1 MNLAELRV
9 LDLGTAVAGPYAAG
23 LLADLGAQVIKIEK
37 PRRGD
42 SIRFADRHVQGEC
55 GYFLGVNR
63 GKRSM
68 TLDLRKPEGA
78 AILKQLAAEAD
89 VLVENFRPGTMQGY
103 GLGHDQL
110 KAVNPRLIYCSI
122 TAFPK
127 VRGLE
132 EASGNDITVQ
142 AYSGLMDMTGYADAA
157 PAKIGVPV
165 VDTGTSMLATI
176 GILAALARRV
186 TTGVGEHVAVSLLEG
201 AFALMP
207 NFVTTELNTEHRF
220 TRLDSGHPQ
229 IVPYEA
235 FMCADGAYLVVG
247 AFHREMWAAMCRV
260 LELEQLRDDPRFVE
274 NFDRV
279 QNRKALIPLLQKE
292 MLRRDR
298 DDWMPRFFAADVP
311 CAPIFSIRE
320 ALEHFT
326 ANAPELV
333 HEVEHAKI
341 GPLRM
346 LRNPIQFHDAP
357 ITPPRRSAPLL
368 GADTEAL
375 LAHIGYSS
383 EQYAELRQRGIV

>member
-157 PAKIGVPV
+157 PAKRQKLGV
-165 VDTGTSMLATI
+165 
-176 GILAALARRV
+176 
-186 TTGVGEHVAVSLLEG
+186 
-201 AFALMP
+201 AF
-207 NFVTTELNTEHRF
+207 
-220 TRLDSGHPQ
+220 S
-229 IVPYEA
+229 
-235 FMCADGAYLVVG
+235 
-247 AFHREMWAAMCRV
+247 
-260 LELEQLRDDPRFVE
+260 
-274 NFDRV
+274 
-279 QNRKALIPLLQKE
+279 
-292 MLRRDR
+292 
-298 DDWMPRFFAADVP
+298 
-311 CAPIFSIRE
+311 
-320 ALEHFT
+320 
-326 ANAPELV
+326 
-333 HEVEHAKI
+333 
-341 GPLRM
+341 
-346 LRNPIQFHDAP
+346 
-357 ITPPRRSAPLL
+357 
-368 GADTEAL
+368 
-375 LAHIGYSS
+375 
-383 EQYAELRQRGIV
+383 